1 MSGAGDPAEIFRQE
15 AAELLEQLEQALLDL
30 GRRPDDRGLVD
41 TAFRALHT
49 IKGSGAMFGFE
60 AVAAFVHD
68 FETAF
73 DRVRSGLAPCSPAL
87 VAAALEARDHIRALI
102 ETPAEAEP
110 GRGTALL
117 AALRLAVEG
126 ADAPAAPPGV
136 EPPGAE
142 PEAEWLVR
150 FHLGGEALVNGA
162 NPLLMLDELR
172 ALGSVT
178 VTALTEA
185 VPPLDE
191 IDPESCHLGWQV
203 RLRGRCSRAAIE
215 EVFIFV
221 SDDARIQI
229 ERLDAPATPVAEAP
243 AAAPAAPVPAQP
255 ASAPSTPAQPAPA
268 QPMAEKPRGEGEI
281 ARVGGSL
288 RVQAERLD
296 ALMDRVGELVIAHA
310 RLSQI
315 ASGGEAGL
323 TTVAEEIGRLVA
335 ELRDTTMSIRMLPIG
350 SLFTRFRR
358 LLHDLS
364 RDLGKPVELVTS
376 GEETE
381 LDKTMIERLADPLV
395 HLIRNAVDHGLEA
408 PGARIGAGKPEAGS
422 IRLSARHAGAEVL
435 VTVSDDGRGLDA
447 ERIRAS
453 AIEKGLISAE
463 ARLAEHEIH
472 QLLFQPGF
480 STAKEISAISGR
492 GVGMDVV
499 KRTVEQLRGSIEI
512 ATRPGRGTD
521 VTLRLPLTLAIIEGL
536 LVRVG
541 DGCYAIPLSA
551 VEECVELPPP
561 EDGRSGGY
569 SLLQIRGALVP
580 FLRLREVM
588 RCTTPPDPHQK
599 VVIIT
604 AGDQRLGVVVD
615 QILGSH
621 QTVIKSL
628 SRLHAD
634 VKTFSGATI
643 LGDGSVALILDVAH
657 LLEIGEEEGRRTRM
671 RQAA

>member
-1 MSGAGDPAEIFRQE
+1 MSSLAEATEVFRQE
-15 AAELLEQLEQALLDL
+15 ASELLEQLEQALLDL
-30 GRRPDDRGLVD
+30 HRQPEDRSLVD

-60 AVAAFVHD
+60 DVAAFVHD

-73 DRVRSGLAPCSPAL
+73 DRVRRGLSPCSPAL

-102 ETPAEAEP
+102 EQPQAADAAHGES
-110 GRGTALL
+110 LL
-117 AALRLAVEG
+117 RALRAAVEG
-126 ADAPAAPPGV
+126 EVATAAASPGPSPGPSPSPSPAQ
-136 EPPGAE
+136 
-142 PEAEWLVR
+142 EWRVR
-150 FHLGGEALVNGA
+150 FHLGAEALVNGA
-162 NPLLMLDELR
+162 NPLLMLDELHS
-172 ALGSVT
+172 LGT
-178 VTALTEA
+178 AQVTALVDA

-191 IDPESCHLGWQV
+191 IDPESCHLGWEV
-203 RLRGRCSRAAIE
+203 LLRTESPRAAIE

-221 SDDARIQI
+221 SDDARIEI
-229 ERLDAPATPVAEAP
+229 TPTAMAEVPAATTAEAAPIATAP
-243 AAAPAAPVPAQP
+243 AAA
-255 ASAPSTPAQPAPA
+255 TPTAV
-268 QPMAEKPRGEGEI
+268 AERPRAEAEI
-281 ARVGGSL
+281 GRVGGSL

-296 ALMDRVGELVIAHA
+296 ELMDRVGELVIAQA
-310 RLSQI
+310 RLSQL
-315 ASGGEAGL
+315 AVGGDTGL
-323 TTVAEEIGRLVA
+323 TTVAEEIGRLVS
-335 ELRDTTMSIRMLPIG
+335 ELRDTTMGIRMLPIG
-350 SLFTRFRR
+350 SLFGRFRR

-395 HLIRNAVDHGLEA
+395 HLIRNAVDHGLEM
-408 PGARIGAGKPEAGS
+408 PEARHAVGKPAGGV
-422 IRLSARHAGAEVL
+422 IRLKARHAGAEVL

-447 ERIRAS
+447 ERIRAK
-453 AIEKGLISAE
+453 ALEQGLITAE
-463 ARLAEHEIH
+463 ARLSESEIH

-499 KRTVEQLRGSIEI
+499 KRTIEQLRGGIEI
-512 ATRPGRGTD
+512 SSRPGQGTD

-541 DGCYAIPLSA
+541 NGRYVIPLSA
-551 VEECVELPPP
+551 VEECVELPVG
-561 EDGRSGGY
+561 EAARSGGY
-569 SLLQIRGALVP
+569 SLLSIRDALVP
-580 FLRLREVM
+580 FLRLREM
-588 RCTTPPDPHQK
+588 MHCATPADPHQK
-599 VVIIT
+599 VVIIS
-604 AGDQRLGVVVD
+604 AGEQRLGLVVD

-643 LGDGSVALILDVAH
+643 LGDGSVALILDVAQ
-657 LLEIGEEEGRRTRM
+657 LLEIGQAEEEELRNRS

>member
-1 MSGAGDPAEIFRQE
+1 MSGGGDPAEIFRQE

-30 GRRPDDRGLVD
+30 GSRPDDRSLVD

-49 IKGSGAMFGFE
+49 IKGSGAMFGFD

-73 DRVRSGLAPCSPAL
+73 DRVRGGLAPCTPAL
-87 VAAALEARDHIRALI
+87 VTAALQARDHIRALI
-102 ETPAEAEP
+102 EAPEQALPA
-110 GRGTALL
+110 RGTELL
-117 AALRLAVEG
+117 AALRLAVDG
-126 ADAPAAPPGV
+126 ADAAASSPQPAA
-136 EPPGAE
+136 AM
-142 PEAEWLVR
+142 EWQIR
-150 FHLGGEALVNGA
+150 FHLGPEALVNGT

-172 ALGSVT
+172 ALGPVT
-178 VTALTEA
+178 VAALVDA
-185 VPPLDE
+185 VPTLDDM
-191 IDPESCHLGWQV
+191 DPETCHLGWQV
-203 RLRGRCSRAAIE
+203 RLRSSCSRAAIE

-221 SDDARIQI
+221 SDDAKIDI
-229 ERLDAPATPVAEAP
+229 SLVGDAPEPAAPPAPAPSAAVPVAAAPVQPVAERA
-243 AAAPAAPVPAQP
+243 
-255 ASAPSTPAQPAPA
+255 
-268 QPMAEKPRGEGEI
+268 RGEGDI

-310 RLSQI
+310 RLSQL
-315 ASGGEAGL
+315 ATGGEAGL
-323 TTVAEEIGRLVA
+323 TAVAEEIGRLVA

-350 SLFTRFRR
+350 SLFSRFRR

-408 PGARIGAGKPEAGS
+408 PAVRLAAGKPEGGS

-453 AIEKGLISAE
+453 AIEKGLIAAD
-463 ARLAEHEIH
+463 ARLADHEIH

-551 VEECVELPPP
+551 VEECVELPPQ
-561 EDGRSGGY
+561 EDGRSAGY

-580 FLRLREVM
+580 FLRLRELM

-599 VVIIT
+599 VVIIA
-604 AGDQRLGVVVD
+604 AGDQRLGLVVD

>member
-1 MSGAGDPAEIFRQE
+1 MSGGDPAEIFRQE

-30 GRRPDDRGLVD
+30 GSRPDDRSLVD

-49 IKGSGAMFGFE
+49 IKGSGAMFGFD

-73 DRVRSGLAPCSPAL
+73 DRVRGGLAPCTPAL
-87 VAAALEARDHIRALI
+87 VTAALQARDHIRALI
-102 ETPAEAEP
+102 EAPEQALPARGAE
-110 GRGTALL
+110 LL
-117 AALRLAVEG
+117 AALRLAVDG
-126 ADAPAAPPGV
+126 ADAATSSPQPAA
-136 EPPGAE
+136 AM
-142 PEAEWLVR
+142 EWQIR
-150 FHLGGEALVNGA
+150 FHLGPEALVNGT

-172 ALGSVT
+172 ALGPAT
-178 VTALTEA
+178 VTALVDA
-185 VPPLDE
+185 VPPLDDV
-191 IDPESCHLGWQV
+191 DPETCHLGWQV
-203 RLRGRCSRAAIE
+203 RLRSSCSRAAIE

-221 SDDARIQI
+221 SDDAKIDI
-229 ERLDAPATPVAEAP
+229 SLVGDAP
-243 AAAPAAPVPAQP
+243 APAAP
-255 ASAPSTPAQPAPA
+255 PAPA
-268 QPMAEKPRGEGEI
+268 PSAAVPVAAAPVQPVAERARGEGDI

-310 RLSQI
+310 RLSQL
-315 ASGGEAGL
+315 ATGGEAGL
-323 TTVAEEIGRLVA
+323 TAVAEEIGRLVA

-350 SLFTRFRR
+350 SLFSRFRR

-408 PGARIGAGKPEAGS
+408 PAVRLAAGKPEGGC
-422 IRLSARHAGAEVL
+422 IRLSARHSGAEVL

-453 AIEKGLISAE
+453 AIEKGLIAAD
-463 ARLAEHEIH
+463 ARLADHEIH

-551 VEECVELPPP
+551 VEECVELPPQ
-561 EDGRSGGY
+561 EDGRSAGY

-580 FLRLREVM
+580 FLRLRELM

-599 VVIIT
+599 VVIIA
-604 AGDQRLGVVVD
+604 AGDQRLGLVVD